1 MSVNK
6 SRRKSRAPKLDLV
19 ALKEFRENLEAP
31 EVLMMHQLLQHYD
44 GLMKKGDIPNTFIAL
59 EAMSMLVNGLKAGM
73 SPKHLSE
80 IWPFEWDSRTVEVP
94 VQLLFAIEAGWATY
108 IVADGEK
115 SLGQAFGME
124 GSLSTGRKALTKRNI
139 ARRQLRYAN
148 AVELEYIS
156 SGEDGKGK
164 TLQTVY
170 EEVADAFSRS
180 EGKMIPVETVINAH
194 KEFGAQ
200 ARNQLKLKGIIK

>member
-1 MSVNK
+1 MGEHKN
-6 SRRKSRAPKLDLV
+6 RRKSRAPELDLV
-19 ALKEFRENLEAP
+19 ALKEFRNNLKAP
-31 EVLMMHQLLQHYD
+31 EIFRMHQLLHHYE
-44 GLMKKGDIPNTFIAL
+44 GLRKKGGLPTTFIAF
-59 EAMSMLVNGLKAGM
+59 EAIFMLAEGLKAGIC
-73 SPKHLSE
+73 PKQLNE
-80 IWPFEWDSRTVEVP
+80 IWPDEWDNQTLEVP
-94 VQLLFAIEAGWATY
+94 IQLLFEIALGWSTY
-108 IVADGEK
+108 VGADGEQ

-139 ARRQLRYAN
+139 AKKQLRYAN

-156 SGEDGKGK
+156 SGQDGKGK

-180 EGKMIPVETVINAH
+180 EGKIIPVETVINAH

-200 ARNQLKLKGIIK
+200 ARNQLKLMGIIK

>member
-1 MSVNK
+1 MSENK
-6 SRRKSRAPKLDLV
+6 SRRKSRAPKLDLI

-44 GLMKKGDIPNTFIAL
+44 GLMKKGDIPYTFIAL

-94 VQLLFAIEAGWATY
+94 VQLLFAIEAGWATH

-180 EGKMIPVETVINAH
+180 EGKMIPVET
-194 KEFGAQ
+194 
-200 ARNQLKLKGIIK
+200 